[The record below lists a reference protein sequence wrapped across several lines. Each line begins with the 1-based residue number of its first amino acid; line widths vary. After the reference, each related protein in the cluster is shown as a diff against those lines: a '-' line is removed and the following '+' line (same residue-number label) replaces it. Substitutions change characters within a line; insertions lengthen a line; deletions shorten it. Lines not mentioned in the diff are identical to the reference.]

1 MMPKRGKGAD
11 RWFRRTGWTMAA
23 ALAALLAGCSDP
35 SNPLRSASFYPVK
48 GKVTLP
54 DGKPLPGVKVVFSGP
69 ATSGATTESDGTF
82 AFKDDK
88 GGLPAGDYKVRL
100 EVVESKGATKK
111 STVPFPGKYL
121 DEDSSDLKAKVTAAG
136 PNDFDFKLTKDD
148 PAAGRGGAGGHRPR
162 QGP

>member
-1 MMPKRGKGAD
+1 
-11 RWFRRTGWTMAA
+11 MAA
-23 ALAALLAGCSDP
+23 ALAALAGCSDP
-35 SNPLRSASFYPVK
+35 GNPLRSASFYPVK

-111 STVPFPGKYL
+111 STTPFPGKYL
-121 DEDSSDLKAKVTAAG
+121 DEDLSDLTAKVTPAG
-136 PNDFDFKLTKDD
+136 PNDFDFKLNNEQNPEIAKS
-148 PAAGRGGAGGHRPR
+148 PGGRRGAK
-162 QGP
+162 